1 MADLTSLDGSFEK
14 TLAGS
19 NAIKDL
25 PSIVQKYMMA
35 GVSNNKLTFTKLFDE
50 KAVIDNGGLV
60 NVVAQLA
67 MLDEKQQSAF
77 LSLSKLDEKVKDTIT
92 DLLQATKQGEL
103 FNSKLFEQE
112 ASKEDNIS
120 KGMLNE
126 VMQAAGMKDTDGN
139 YLLTNTKDV
148 CDLLEQYANDTDNAQ
163 KAQELFNAGLLEQ
176 SDNGYKV
183 STSLLKL
190 ISAKKSDIVTTGIA
204 TAAQKAWNIAMQLG
218 KQLLLSLGMAA
229 VTFIATKIVDY
240 IMNLKTRSEELVDTM
255 NDSHDKAEQATK
267 DVEEIQSKIDE
278 LNKSLK
284 DAGVDKIEDIVDPA
298 ERERLQAINNML
310 QAQLELKKQLQKDAA
325 DKANA
330 DTSAVVN
337 DTTEDSIVK
346 SRTVN
351 VSYAEGGTNA
361 GTHQVADKITKTESL
376 EEHTA
381 ALNELVDKRR
391 ELATAGKEDTQEYK
405 NNEAAITSETEKI
418 KSLSTAV
425 SEQMNGYKTDSDSFA
440 QYKDEYVAGTNAMT
454 AATKALANAQDNTGV
469 DTTNL
474 DIFSEKVRQIK
485 NDMDN
490 GDFQQSEWKM
500 FNGLG
505 AFSGMTGES
514 IINIDKDTANQ
525 TDAEKAAL
533 EKLHQVADD
542 NKISFENL
550 IGVFETFGII
560 QTSNASTADSYA
572 EQLEKTMG
580 IIDNIQSAYK
590 TCSTAVEEYNKYG
603 YMSVD
608 SLQSLLQM
616 DDEYLNTLELVNGK
630 LQVNQSAYADLLA
643 AQYAQAQMEAI
654 SQAISELNAIATGDA
669 AEKTDIY
676 TEATED
682 EKKKLEALCPAL
694 KDATIGTGELAGA
707 LAGAQAAANGDN
719 ADEIE
724 GKISSVMTALNTRL
738 SLISTNMNNAMNSAS
753 GLKNQLNG
761 FSDSTNNSS
770 KAAQTFLD
778 AWSTITSAMKEFN
791 EQGYLTMK
799 TVQDLTG
806 LEDKYTDV
814 LQKNDATGKLE
825 IQTSKFQELMEAEI
839 EEAKIKGDK
848 ASEAQY
854 NKILKWTNRNIKDQT
869 MSYWDLVA
877 AIEGYSSALS
887 EAKEITDGFKSAWDN
902 GKTVKQKTEKSRTG
916 ALDYEGTE
924 AQSSALQD
932 LLKYS
937 EYDLTLIE
945 KAYNKE
951 TGKIDLSGDMLKTAV
966 VASLR
971 EQAKAARTEG
981 GAAADAIAASY
992 ERSANNIEGDVIS
1005 VQDYF
1010 DGLGSTIDEINEK
1023 IDDMQSAWTDLN
1035 DVTNEYN
1042 IYDGLSVDSLQKLL
1056 TMSPEYLACLQL
1068 EGGQLSVNAD
1078 LMKDMLI
1085 KQLET
1090 KATLLESKDETRDQ
1104 AKILREMIAQLEK
1117 NGISA
1122 LSGLDQYAKNLEDT
1136 LSNIKS
1142 LFSDLLGVFE
1152 QANTDKSNDLKI
1164 QGDAWLEVID
1174 KRIDALNEQND
1185 AQERAIELSKAQDA
1199 LEKAKANKTV
1209 HVYHAGGSGF
1219 EWEADQN
1226 AVRDAQS
1233 TLDDTIRK
1241 NRKEDEID
1249 RLNKLKK
1256 AVQENNELIGS
1267 SFEDY
1272 EKKKKYLAEFDKMTY
1287 DDMISYNENW
1297 KNSILGNMKST
1308 QVVTNINEIITKIEK
1323 LITTLE
1329 TLNNVLTWITTLGKS
1344 TDGGGLTGL
1353 FSNGGLLSKVGKFFN
1368 IASEDGLGAA
1378 LNQTGEWFSGKL
1390 SAALEA
1396 NPNNPIIKAFS
1407 NLWTV
1412 VGEGASKFFTETS
1425 GTGLG
1430 GIIKTGIEKAGTL
1443 ISGLGSSE
1451 GVLGTIATTVKTGI
1465 GSIGTA
1471 LTGGSSA
1478 IPVIGPIIAVAV
1490 NNAVQQFG
1498 KISKENTK
1506 IWADQNSTTGEKIV
1520 SSIGNVLYHLSPVEG
1535 WDKSVQY
1542 AKMAAE
1548 GEGLW
1553 QKLEYGAKSLYY
1565 ATGLGVMLDNIW
1577 STIKSILKVFGVKF
1591 KDSGS
1596 GDSTPSSTEKK
1607 KWYDSKFWF
1616 WNWGKKAKGDKK
1628 IKKSAPYNVDE
1639 EGDEIIVRKPQTG
1652 RMTYLEKGDGVI
1664 PANETENLMTIGKNP
1679 LKWLTENVGKIL
1691 GSSAAKDV
1699 VEGKVDEGAVTKAS
1713 QVLANSVVNT
1723 FSSAWNTVKMS
1734 TEDLIDSMN
1743 DSFQG
1748 GSTSVTTAAGTIL
1761 GRVKTMFGKFNLGK
1775 LLGSFSSG
1783 VSGAISKS
1791 AKEYSSTTELLS
1803 GTKSKT
1809 IDTMNKMRSTFESTW
1824 ASVAKE
1830 TGVSKDKITSISSE
1844 MFSKME
1850 TLVNQTYDAIDS
1862 NAGMSSDQL
1871 NDITKSL
1878 FQSMQSIYTSGWNAV
1893 YATSTGM
1900 SQETANTLNSAYKSS
1915 SDSCTQA
1922 MDTIRNT
1929 MVGSWEQC
1937 GGGVQNLANGTYQ
1950 TLSKAWADSSG
1961 SAEKMLYDTRACF
1974 DSGWGAVEQGVSN
1987 LANNPKDKLS
1997 TAWAEITSQS
2007 NATFGAEGTLKT
2019 DADNAWKNV
2028 EPGATNLSKNMQW
2041 TMDQAY
2047 LATKQGC
2054 SDTVNSVNTNLNSTS
2069 AGFSA
2074 IASAI
2079 DDVNKKASDSEE
2091 VAKNTGHAWY
2101 EWVLNPVG
2109 TLLDTITKYN
2119 TEDKSKNNFLQNAV
2133 HTVTHPISS
2142 AIEAGGKAIKYVGN
2156 AAKNFLG
2163 GLFGKHASG
2172 LKSAS
2177 KSHFANVDELGPELL
2192 VRKPQ
2197 SGRYTYLETGDG
2209 VVPADITSKLF
2220 EMGGNPNKW
2229 FSEQMAKYG
2238 SQAITTKSTGN
2249 TSFSTGNIVIN
2260 NPVGNSEDL
2269 ASEIKKNFST
2279 RMAQEWNK
2287 R

>member
-1 MADLTSLDGSFEK
+1 MTGFSVDKDGKQTGGLEQWATSLGKMVGSVKGLWQQLETGKKKFD
-14 TLAGS
+14 AM
-19 NAIKDL
+19 NA
-25 PSIVQKYMMA
+25 
-35 GVSNNKLTFTKLFDE
+35 
-50 KAVIDNGGLV
+50 
-60 NVVAQLA
+60 
-67 MLDEKQQSAF
+67 
-77 LSLSKLDEKVKDTIT
+77 
-92 DLLQATKQGEL
+92 
-103 FNSKLFEQE
+103 
-112 ASKEDNIS
+112 
-120 KGMLNE
+120 
-126 VMQAAGMKDTDGN
+126 AAGKS
-139 YLLTNTKDV
+139 KSS
-148 CDLLEQYANDTDNAQ
+148 
-163 KAQELFNAGLLEQ
+163 F
-176 SDNGYKV
+176 SDYIKY
-183 STSLLKL
+183 
-190 ISAKKSDIVTTGIA
+190 ISESEDATEAFGIA
-204 TAAQKAWNIAMQLG
+204 TLYTRARVLLLNMALSTGLTLAASLIVKKIAEASQSIETNAMKSKEAADAAQ
-218 KQLLLSLGMAA
+218 S
-229 VTFIATKIVDY
+229 TT
-240 IMNLKTRSEELVDTM
+240 S
-255 NDSHDKAEQATK
+255 
-267 DVEEIQSKIDE
+267 
-278 LNKSLK
+278 SLK
-284 DAGVDKIEDIVDPA
+284 DLVNAYEELGDK
-298 ERERLQAINNML
+298 
-310 QAQLELKKQLQKDAA
+310 
-325 DKANA
+325 
-330 DTSAVVN
+330 SGWG
-337 DTTEDSIVK
+337 TEDFDQAKDIQ
-346 SRTVN
+346 
-351 VSYAEGGTNA
+351 AEILDLAKEQGTLDENKL
-361 GTHQVADKITKTESL
+361 GKLDLQNGKYEEQLGLLQDIT
-376 EEHTA
+376 
-381 ALNELVDKRR
+381 
-391 ELATAGKEDTQEYK
+391 
-405 NNEAAITSETEKI
+405 
-418 KSLSTAV
+418 
-425 SEQMNGYKTDSDSFA
+425 
-440 QYKDEYVAGTNAMT
+440 
-454 AATKALANAQDNTGV
+454 
-469 DTTNL
+469 
-474 DIFSEKVRQIK
+474 
-485 NDMDN
+485 
-490 GDFQQSEWKM
+490 
-500 FNGLG
+500 
-505 AFSGMTGES
+505 
-514 IINIDKDTANQ
+514 
-525 TDAEKAAL
+525 
-533 EKLHQVADD
+533 
-542 NKISFENL
+542 
-550 IGVFETFGII
+550 
-560 QTSNASTADSYA
+560 A
-572 EQLEKTMG
+572 EQLEASRYELTQNKDTQGDKLVDIAKKNNRTHYLTVWSAPEMDMG
-580 IIDNIQSAYK
+580 DQIKNAGINVFNKFGGYGPNDLNDADSIVNYYNEVGKALKYVIDNTTEAERAAGGTYHSLYQFLLDEQSALRDDVDSYNDSTDAINNNTNARRKLQAVYFWQNDNNNSMDVSFTFDKVNSAVQTLEDTIDGFDASKLNELLWGTNEGLSDEQAQALANLRKALTDMDFSADTNGVNAFIQALVQVGIVAQSSANGVDALAAGAQKMEDISSKMDEIQSAYK
-590 TCSTAVEEYNKYG
+590 ASTSAMEEYNQYG
-603 YMSVD
+603 YMSLD
-608 SLQSLLQM
+608 SLQSLLTM
-616 DDEYLNTLELVNGK
+616 NTEYLNCLELVNGK
-630 LQVNQSAYADLLA
+630 LQINKQSYAELLA
-643 AQYAQAQMEAI
+643 AEYAEAAATILSNAQHEVANLTADDTAE
-654 SQAISELNAIATGDA
+654 STDDLKEKTD
-669 AEKTDIY
+669 AEKT
-676 TEATED
+676 A
-682 EKKKLEALCPAL
+682 LENLLPAL
-694 KDATIGTGELAGA
+694 KNATAATATYSAAQEFANEVEKAGERGVDPAKLE
-707 LAGAQAAANGDN
+707 
-719 ADEIE
+719 EI
-724 GKISSVMTALNTRL
+724 TNRTNTQL
-738 SLISTNMNNAMNSAS
+738 SLLYTNMNAA
-753 GLKNQLNG
+753 LKGGQALTNQLNG
-761 FSDSTNNSS
+761 FGSSSKNAGKSSSTTSKSVADLSSAFDTLTKAMTEYNQYGYISADTMKSLIGVDDKFTACLTEQNGKLELNTAKFRTFVRAQLEEANAANDGGKSAGEMKKILDWLNSS
-770 KAAQTFLD
+770 VDSETISFEQLTDAIKGYGTAMDEAKEKTDAIKSAFSDLYDVGTKKKDNDFGFLD
-778 AWSTITSAMKEFN
+778 ADSIEKKYQAIRNLYDKTDLFTNPAYKDALNSETGEIDYNSDAFKQMFADHLAQLATSARETGGEAGKYLA
-791 EQGYLTMK
+791 QGF
-799 TVQDLTG
+799 
-806 LEDKYTDV
+806 ED
-814 LQKNDATGKLE
+814 A
-825 IQTSKFQELMEAEI
+825 A
-839 EEAKIKGDK
+839 AKISQNVISIREYIDGIGSSLNYATDRIDHFQSGFSDISDIVKEYNTYGGLSIDNYQKLMSLDDDYIKCLSLEEGQLKFNTK
-848 ASEAQY
+848 AY
-854 NKILKWTNRNIKDQT
+854 KD
-869 MSYWDLVA
+869 LFVA
-877 AIEGYSSALS
+877 
-887 EAKEITDGFKSAWDN
+887 K
-902 GKTVKQKTEKSRTG
+902 
-916 ALDYEGTE
+916 LD
-924 AQSSALQD
+924 AMIA
-932 LLKYS
+932 
-937 EYDLTLIE
+937 EYD
-945 KAYNKE
+945 
-951 TGKIDLSGDMLKTAV
+951 
-966 VASLR
+966 VA
-971 EQAKAARTEG
+971 
-981 GAAADAIAASY
+981 D
-992 ERSANNIEGDVIS
+992 
-1005 VQDYF
+1005 
-1010 DGLGSTIDEINEK
+1010 
-1023 IDDMQSAWTDLN
+1023 
-1035 DVTNEYN
+1035 
-1042 IYDGLSVDSLQKLL
+1042 
-1056 TMSPEYLACLQL
+1056 
-1068 EGGQLSVNAD
+1068 
-1078 LMKDMLI
+1078 
-1085 KQLET
+1085 ET
-1090 KATLLESKDETRDQ
+1090 KALAQR
-1104 AKILREMIAQLEK
+1104 LRELKAAVEK
-1117 NGISA
+1117 
-1122 LSGLDQYAKNLEDT
+1122 SGDGFTMATDSAKNFEDT

-1142 LFSDLLGVFE
+1142 LLSDLIGVFE
-1152 QANTDKSNDLKI
+1152 QFNTDKSNDLKI

-1241 NRKEDEID
+1241 NRKEDEIE

-1287 DDMISYNENW
+1287 DDMISYNEKW
-1297 KNSILGNMKST
+1297 KNSIIGNMKST
-1308 QVVTNINEIITKIEK
+1308 QVVTNINDIITKIEK

-1407 NLWTV
+1407 NLWTA

-1591 KDSGS
+1591 KEKDDGIGTSSSVSG
-1596 GDSTPSSTEKK
+1596 KK
-1607 KWYDSKFWF
+1607 GIGSWKIWF

-1723 FSSAWNTVKMS
+1723 FSSAWNSVKMS

-1748 GSTSVTTAAGTIL
+1748 GSTSVPTAAGTIL
-1761 GRVKTMFGKFNLGK
+1761 SRVKTLFGKSSLGK
-1775 LLGSFSSG
+1775 LLGSFNSG
-1783 VSGAISKS
+1783 VSGSIAKS

-1862 NAGMSSDQL
+1862 NAGISSDQL

-1878 FQSMQSIYTSGWNAV
+1878 FQSMQNIYTSGWNAI

-1900 SQETANTLNSAYKSS
+1900 SQETAASLNSAYKSS
-1915 SDSCTQA
+1915 SDSCIQA
-1922 MDTIRNT
+1922 MDKIRNT

-2019 DADNAWKNV
+2019 DADNAWSNV
-2028 EPGATNLSKNMQW
+2028 APGATNLANNMQW
-2041 TMDQAY
+2041 VMDQSYTAM
-2047 LATKQGC
+2047 KKGC
-2054 SDTVNSVNTNLNSTS
+2054 SDAVDEINRKLNTTADSFK
-2069 AGFSA
+2069 AVA
-2074 IASAI
+2074 DAA
-2079 DDVNKKASDSEE
+2079 DDAKKKAPEPEE
-2091 VAKNTGHAWY
+2091 PTKKTGHAWY
-2101 EWVLNPVG
+2101 EWVFNPVG
-2109 TLLDTITKYN
+2109 TLADTVTKYN
-2119 TEDKSKNNFLQNAV
+2119 TQDKSKNNVLQNVV
-2133 HTVTHPISS
+2133 HTATHPISS
-2142 AIEAGGKAIKYVGN
+2142 LVDN
-2156 AAKNFLG
+2156 AKTLWKNITG
-2163 GLFGKHASG
+2163 HASG
-2172 LKSAS
+2172 VKTTS
-2177 KSHFANVDELGPELL
+2177 KDHFANVDELGPELL